1 MEWPATPLVCLFYGL
16 CPKGNT
22 IMTKTL
28 NAAQLKTVA
37 ATAEAAW
44 AYGQASTTFAD
55 RCEELAKLP
64 EALAKPKL
72 AEALAA
78 KYKVVVAVKV
88 ADRGK
93 SVGKTVFVFGSGDY
107 ATDKVADAC
116 RKMFGRTCSEAWPT
130 EAQQAADADEAANL
144 FKALQRVVSGR
155 AKLSVADR
163 KKFAKLAA
171 GVGVS
176 FV

>member
-1 MEWPATPLVCLFYGL
+1 
-16 CPKGNT
+16 
-22 IMTKTL
+22 MTKTL